1 MVITKTG
8 VYTYNE
14 EEFPFNFVTGLPAS
28 MKVSFVESVT
38 NALIDEKN
46 NNYNSVIRD
55 IIFDFY
61 VIVAMTDVDVT
72 DIADSGDIDAI
83 EEFVNETGIVSI
95 VKANSEDGFIQ
106 SLSDA
111 VDANLQYR
119 TGVKID
125 AVSKSISSLLNT
137 IERKIPEFD
146 MDELMSTSGLLS
158 QIADDFS
165 QDNMLDAFAKSDEF
179 RKYLFNNK
187 EVLAPSISDA
197 SE

>member
-1 MVITKTG
+1 MINAKTG
-8 VYTYNE
+8 VYNFNE
-14 EEFPFNFVTGLPAS
+14 KEFSFNFLTNLPAS

-38 NALIDEKN
+38 NALIDEDN

-61 VIVAMTDVDVT
+61 IIVAMTDVDVT
-72 DIADSGDIDAI
+72 DIANSGDVDKI
-83 EEFVNETGIVSI
+83 EEFVNETEIVSI
-95 VKANSEDGFIQ
+95 VKNNTEDGLIQ
-106 SLSDA
+106 SLGDA

-119 TGVKID
+119 TGIKID
-125 AVSKSISSLLNT
+125 AISKSISSLLNT

-146 MDELMSTSGLLS
+146 MDEVMSASGLLS

-165 QDNMLDAFAKSDEF
+165 PEKMLDAYANSEEF

-187 EVLAPSISDA
+187 EALTSIPSPT